1 MDLNCFH
8 FWLYELYV
16 HIVPLYVYAMNI
28 TVQVFVWI
36 YLFNSLGVELPGD
49 MATLCWTCWGTT
61 SPPHQLYNST
71 LPPAHY
77 EASNFSTSPQHLL
90 SVPLST
96 GIPEGMKWYLTVAPI
111 RMSLITNAVK
121 HLFIY
126 LLATCISSLEK
137 YLFKSFCYWWRCY
150 CSSQD
155 SVLRVMKNEAD
166 RHGATSKAFNE
177 EWTSERKRTPGN
189 WEGLQGKMPLRQQC
203 WGTYKHKKEEVY
215 IIGWGCF

>member
-1 MDLNCFH
+1 MTWTILHSYHQHESLVF
-8 FWLYELYV
+8 
-16 HIVPLYVYAMNI
+16 PLLPLHLVLP
-28 TVQVFVWI
+28 VFFMLAV
-36 YLFNSLGVELPGD
+36 LGD
-49 MATLCWTCWGTT
+49 DTLC
-61 SPPHQLYNST
+61 LIVV
-71 LPPAHY
+71 
-77 EASNFSTSPQHLL
+77 L
-90 SVPLST
+90 SCLSLMINNV
-96 GIPEGMKWYLTVAPI
+96 G
-111 RMSLITNAVK
+111 
-121 HLFIY
+121 HFFISW
-126 LLATCISSLEK
+126 LAIFTFSLEK